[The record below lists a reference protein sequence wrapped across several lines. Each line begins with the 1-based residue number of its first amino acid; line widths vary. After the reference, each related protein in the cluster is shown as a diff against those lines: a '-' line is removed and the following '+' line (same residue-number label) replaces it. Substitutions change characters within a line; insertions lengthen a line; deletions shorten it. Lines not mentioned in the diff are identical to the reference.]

1 MYFKHYEPI
10 AKSEVCAIARAARIY
25 ETVAAFW
32 NEEEPDELDYALY
45 RVASTGNSVNNDE
58 LAREWKEIEKLINK
72 IGYHD
77 SHRTQN
83 VVYFAILEDGV
94 KCGETNNIIQRYST
108 INKSTPIVRM
118 WYLPVKSKEEGRLA
132 EHALHHIFDHARGM
146 DRQRNKKDYYNCDI
160 EYAKRFISS
169 HGKKMYDAIIA
180 SILNSEE

>member
-1 MYFKHYEPI
+1 M
-10 AKSEVCAIARAARIY
+10 
-25 ETVAAFW
+25 
-32 NEEEPDELDYALY
+32 
-45 RVASTGNSVNNDE
+45 
-58 LAREWKEIEKLINK
+58 INK

-77 SHRTQN
+77 SLRTQN